1 MDWID
6 YREKLGI
13 GFDDEDKTKLFYN
26 RMSNLFDVLISDTDA
41 FVTVVEYHDF
51 CMDTGTRLN
60 LNILEHYQDY
70 ERFKACVH
78 IIQKHETVFTDYLAY
93 FVWFINSLSD
103 DKERTWN
110 RQAFKKMLL
119 YHLKEAHI
127 QFELLED
134 DNKVFVFPKGAVEL
148 DNALV
153 SEPLEWL
160 KDYPLAHKT
169 FVIALK
175 QYSDGIY
182 IRDVADNLRKA
193 LEAFLQ
199 EFLNNTKNL
208 ETNKNEICRYLGE
221 QEVDAG
227 ISGLFQPLI
236 NAYKNINDKI
246 AKHNDAVDAKLL
258 EFLLYQTGVLIRM
271 VLSVKQ
277 AQDMEG
283 NDNAH

>member
-119 YHLKEAHI
+119 YHLREAHI

-277 AQDMEG
+277 AQDMEE
-283 NDNAH
+283 NQNAN

>member
-13 GFDDEDKTKLFYN
+13 GFDDKEKSRLFYS
-26 RMSNLFDVLISDTDA
+26 RMSNDLDVLLDGYDA
-41 FVTVVEYHDF
+41 GVTATEYRDF

-60 LNILEHYQDY
+60 LKITGLYQER
-70 ERFKACVH
+70 ERFRDCVR
-78 IIQKHETVFTDYLAY
+78 IIREHETVFTVYLAY
-93 FVWFINSLSD
+93 FVWFMNSLSD
-103 DKERTWN
+103 SNERCWN

-127 QFELLED
+127 QFDLLED
-134 DNKVFVFPKGAVEL
+134 GNKVFVFPKGAAEL

-199 EFLNNTKNL
+199 EFLGNEKNL

-221 QEVDAG
+221 QGVDPG
-227 ISGLFQPLI
+227 IIGLFQPLI

-277 AQDMEG
+277 AQDMEE

>member
-13 GFDDEDKTKLFYN
+13 GFDDEEKTKLFYN

-160 KDYPLAHKT
+160 RDYPLAHKT

-199 EFLNNTKNL
+199 EFLGNEKNL

-221 QEVDAG
+221 QGVDPG
-227 ISGLFQPLI
+227 ITGLFQPLI

>member
-13 GFDDEDKTKLFYN
+13 GFDDKEKSRLFYS
-26 RMSNLFDVLISDTDA
+26 RMSNALDVLISSCDA
-41 FVTVVEYHDF
+41 FVTITEYNNF

-60 LNILEHYQDY
+60 LNVLENYQEC
-70 ERFKACVH
+70 ERFRDCVR
-78 IIQKHETVFTDYLAY
+78 IIRDHETVFNVYLAY

-103 DKERTWN
+103 AKGRNWN
-110 RQAFKKMLL
+110 RQSFKRMLL
-119 YHLKEAHI
+119 HNLKEAHI
-127 QFELLED
+127 QFDLLED
-134 DNKVFVFPKGAVEL
+134 GNKFFVFPKGASEL

-160 KDYPLAHKT
+160 RDYPLAHKT

-199 EFLNNTKNL
+199 EFLGNEKNL

-221 QEVDAG
+221 QGVDPG
-227 ISGLFQPLI
+227 ITGLFQPLI

>member
-6 YREKLGI
+6 YRERLGM

-277 AQDMEG
+277 AQDMEE
-283 NDNAH
+283 NDNDN

>member
-13 GFDDEDKTKLFYN
+13 GFDDEEKTKLFYN

-51 CMDTGTRLN
+51 CMGTGTRLN

-134 DNKVFVFPKGAVEL
+134 DNKVFVFPKGAAEF
-148 DNALV
+148 DDALV

-160 KDYPLAHKT
+160 RDYPLAHKT

-199 EFLNNTKNL
+199 EFLGNEKNL

-221 QEVDAG
+221 QGVDPG
-227 ISGLFQPLI
+227 ITGLFQPLI

-277 AQDMEG
+277 AQDMEE
-283 NDNAH
+283 NDNAN

>member
-1 MDWID
+1 
-6 YREKLGI
+6 
-13 GFDDEDKTKLFYN
+13 
-26 RMSNLFDVLISDTDA
+26 
-41 FVTVVEYHDF
+41 
-51 CMDTGTRLN
+51 
-60 LNILEHYQDY
+60 
-70 ERFKACVH
+70 
-78 IIQKHETVFTDYLAY
+78 
-93 FVWFINSLSD
+93 
-103 DKERTWN
+103 
-110 RQAFKKMLL
+110 MLL
-119 YHLKEAHI
+119 NHLKEAHI

-134 DNKVFVFPKGAVEL
+134 DNKVFVFPKGAAEF
-148 DNALV
+148 DDALV

-160 KDYPLAHKT
+160 RDYPLAHKT

-277 AQDMEG
+277 AQDMEE